1 MYSAWVFLSRTTKL
15 FLNQV
20 DEHVYSIYVKKGE
33 EVQYC
38 QEQRDWEFS
47 LSLSFW
53 TIRPLLLPLYPHRSI
68 LSRTYNSR
76 SHSMVRHRKKNHTT
90 VHTTFG
96 PLAQIA
102 IGLMCGHHI
111 LTQLVPK
118 QVRCRGRQFR
128 TGSKW
133 GTGWI
138 RDGILRSYSH
148 FLAHHISWGSLDL
161 YHRSIDLYHRP
172 WHRSKEIH

>member
-20 DEHVYSIYVKKGE
+20 DEHVYSIYVKTGE

-38 QEQRDWEFS
+38 QEYVNLSTVKLRVFS

-53 TIRPLLLPLYPHRSI
+53 TIRPLLLPLNHHRSI

-111 LTQLVPK
+111 LTQPVPK

-133 GTGWI
+133 GTG
-138 RDGILRSYSH
+138 
-148 FLAHHISWGSLDL
+148 
-161 YHRSIDLYHRP
+161 
-172 WHRSKEIH
+172 